1 MAKIVS
7 PVWSSARGSIAGTT
21 YLTTASGQIIARQR
35 TRPVNTPTYYRTLI
49 KDAMISRAA
58 QWNAITQVQ
67 RDQWDVYAAANGLGS
82 GRRAF
87 MAGTLL
93 SQYCYL
99 TGLAGATVISIYDPR
114 PETNF
119 APNCAVSTVLPT
131 GPGNTA
137 IAVKV
142 SNTGP
147 QRALLLIEVSPNL
160 NPARTYWKGPWDESK
175 TQVVAQLSGVTT
187 TYQINALSLG
197 QRYFVR
203 VRAQTN
209 DTSAGLRGNRNQ
221 AALIVNQIAQVG
233 I

>member
-7 PVWSSARGSIAGTT
+7 HVWSSARGSIAGIT
-21 YLTTASGQIIARQR
+21 YLTTAAGQIIARQR

-49 KDAMISRAA
+49 KDSMISRAA

-67 RDQWDVYAAANGLGS
+67 REQWDVYAAANGMRS
-82 GRRAF
+82 GRYAF
-87 MAGTLL
+87 LSGTMLA
-93 SQYCYL
+93 QYCYL

-119 APNCAVSTVLPT
+119 APNCAVTTVLPT
-131 GPGNTA
+131 GALNIA
-137 IAVKV
+137 VAVKV
-142 SNTGP
+142 TNSGP

-160 NPARTYWKGPWDESK
+160 NPARTYWKGPWDVSK
-175 TQVVAQLSGVTT
+175 TQVVALLSGVTT
-187 TYQINALSLG
+187 TYQMNGLSVG
-197 QRYFVR
+197 QRYFIR

-209 DTSAGLRGNRNQ
+209 DTAVGLRGNRNQ
-221 AALIVNQIAQVG
+221 APLIVNQLAQIG